1 MYWVIAA
8 CSMVAFLVT
17 LASTPKIIEALKKA
31 GRVGRDMNKE
41 GHPIAVESGGF
52 GVLFG
57 FSVAV
62 LSFVGLSTFFGMEF
76 NTGYILASLCTI
88 LLMGLVGVFDDFC
101 NIRQSVKAFLPLF
114 AALPFVAVKAGST
127 VINLGPFGIHDLG
140 LFYIF
145 ILIPLGIA
153 GASNLTNMFAGFN
166 GLEAGMGVVL
176 LYFSGVYSLFFF
188 RQVEAA
194 VISFSMAFALLAF
207 LAYNWYPAK
216 AFIGDVGTLIIGAS
230 FASSIIIGN
239 YEFLGVLMMS
249 PYIADFF
256 VKAYNRM
263 PSGGWWGE
271 LEDGVLVCR
280 KKPVH
285 LAQVLM
291 KAAGGMSERMI
302 SLSFIAMEVIACLLV
317 GVLIMVK

>member
-1 MYWVIAA
+1 MFAIVA
-8 CSMVAFLVT
+8 CSVVAFVVT
-17 LASTPKIIEALKKA
+17 IMSTPNIIGSLREA
-31 GRVGRDMNKE
+31 GRVGRDMNK
-41 GHPIAVESGGF
+41 GGSQLITESGGVA
-52 GVLFG
+52 VLFG
-57 FSVAV
+57 FSMAV
-62 LSFVGLSTFFGMEF
+62 LSTLGLSVFFGWGY
-76 NTGYILASLCTI
+76 NIGYILASLCTI
-88 LLMGLVGVFDDFC
+88 LLMGFVGIFDDFC
-101 NIRQSVKAFLPLF
+101 NVRQSVKAFLPLI
-114 AALPFVAVKAGST
+114 AALPLVAVKAGST

-140 LFYIF
+140 LAYIF

-166 GLEAGMGVVL
+166 GLEVGMGFVL
-176 LYFSGVYSLFFF
+176 LFFSGVYSLFFF

-207 LAYNWYPAK
+207 LSYNWFPAK

-239 YEFLGVLMMS
+239 YEFLGVLMMA

-256 VKAYNRM
+256 VKACNGL
-263 PSGGWWGE
+263 PSRGWWGE
-271 LEDGVLVCR
+271 LENGVLVCR

-291 KAAGGMSERMI
+291 KATGGVSERNL
-302 SLSFIAMEVIACLLV
+302 SLCFIAIEIVVCLLV